1 MGASQR
7 GNRWDRWNEPV
18 PGNLVDDLFL
28 GLTQGTFMGLT
39 ASENYWGTGHGVNC
53 HRDRPLEG
61 QDTDSVVNALAVK
74 DRPDADKNII

>member
-1 MGASQR
+1 MGS
-7 GNRWDRWNEPV
+7 
-18 PGNLVDDLFL
+18 
-28 GLTQGTFMGLT
+28 T

-61 QDTDSVVNALAVK
+61 QDTDSVVNALAVR